1 MADESPR
8 ALNCVHCGRSC
19 ACKPSQG
26 GESSKRPASLLGVP
40 TDDDVPSDERSKRL
54 ARSTLDA
61 LHPKAADKLEPEFG
75 VVQNGTNRQQFTITF
90 CCKVC
95 GMKVRS
101 HARGIDGHRTI
112 KVNTSSTRT
121 LDEAAKECA
130 NELYRQHRECLP
142 TQHFIAQVGHK
153 QELKLDEAK
162 TEALRLQ
169 RQLENDASTLARGA
183 DVPLDRANRKDFDG
197 NDMEKHVCA
206 HFAEPRGPRKTDQ
219 AKRQRV
225 EPAGDAFDAL
235 MDAEQ
240 HQRTPSRNLQ
250 RGRLHRA
257 MHDATFGVVDK
268 VVPYL
273 RFWAFGSVTRCG
285 MQASG

>member
-61 LHPKAADKLEPEFG
+61 LHPKAVEKLEPEFG
-75 VVQNGTNRQQFTITF
+75 GVQNGTNRQQFKITF

-95 GMKVRS
+95 GMKARS
-101 HARGIDGHRTI
+101 HVTGIDGHRTI
-112 KVNTSSTRT
+112 KVNNSSTRT

-153 QELKLDEAK
+153 QELSTSVHPPRRTAGCGPSLMSPSP
-162 TEALRLQ
+162 LQ
-169 RQLENDASTLARGA
+169 RRAR
-183 DVPLDRANRKDFDG
+183 
-197 NDMEKHVCA
+197 
-206 HFAEPRGPRKTDQ
+206 
-219 AKRQRV
+219 
-225 EPAGDAFDAL
+225 
-235 MDAEQ
+235 
-240 HQRTPSRNLQ
+240 SREL
-250 RGRLHRA
+250 
-257 MHDATFGVVDK
+257 
-268 VVPYL
+268 
-273 RFWAFGSVTRCG
+273 G
-285 MQASG
+285 M